1 MKTTVEISDS
11 LLRDVRKLAARE
23 GVTLRT
29 LVERGLH
36 RVLADTKTGAVF
48 KLRRASFRGKGLQA
62 EFRDASWEKVR
73 DLIYQNPGQ
82 NPGQD
87 RGE

>member
-11 LLRDVRKLAARE
+11 LLRDIRKLAARE

-36 RVLADTKTGAVF
+36 LVLAEKKTDAPF
-48 KLRRASFRGKGLQA
+48 KLRRASFKGKGMQA
-62 EFRDASWEKVR
+62 EFRDGSWDRVR
-73 DLIYQNPGQ
+73 DLIYQ
-82 NPGQD
+82 D